1 MALQIHDRHDCLEA
15 IPGEHDQLLRRH
27 FSGQPISRDE
37 SQSLKRFLNDLRD
50 RRYWLACDCC
60 DDAGVPPLLS
70 IRRTAKTVTLVRH
83 GEVTH
88 LEACPFYRDAP
99 AIDDQ
104 EGAQLAEKPTS
115 PLLPAQGPF
124 LVLESPSPGVPG
136 DKPTERN
143 GPQKSKDPRHSQLAV
158 ILMTLLED
166 AGLNEIGP
174 EEVITPRNDG
184 ARARDARSEYRKL
197 DLALDRPVAPGIALR
212 DVTCTHLSR
221 VPRFLA
227 SFRKRCE
234 PLFPK
239 DIRPQGLTVFPINDW
254 ESHDNKTTLILYRGT
269 EELTCE
275 VHGTIRRYGRSNTPG
290 PLWFIG
296 QVGRES
302 STGLYE
308 ILHGYL
314 HPQFSKTILMPV
326 DSDLER
332 RVANSLMGLISYWS
346 WKRELSAIL
355 KKPLFDEVVAG
366 GSWFRPDYSLI
377 LPNGRRL
384 IVEVMGTDDPEYL
397 ERKKE
402 LKQTLGGQSDVG
414 GVFSW
419 GEHTEPR
426 EIGRALTAAAMKTA
440 SLPSLGNGS
449 DRAEPVTAR
458 ST

>member
-1 MALQIHDRHDCLEA
+1 MALHIHDRNDSLDA
-15 IPGEHDQLLRRH
+15 IPDEHDQLLRRH
-27 FSGQPISRDE
+27 FSGRPVSRGE

-50 RRYWLACDCC
+50 RRYWLACDCRN
-60 DDAGVPPLLS
+60 DGGVPPLLS
-70 IRRTAKTVTLVRH
+70 IRRTARTVTLVRH
-83 GEVTH
+83 GEVSH

-99 AIDDQ
+99 ALDESEPEI
-104 EGAQLAEKPTS
+104 EPETPTS
-115 PLLPAQGPF
+115 PLLPAQGSF
-124 LVLESPSPGVPG
+124 LVLDSASPGVPG
-136 DKPTERN
+136 ESPPQRN
-143 GPQKSKDPRHSQLAV
+143 ANPKTKDPRQSQLGV

-174 EEVITPRNDG
+174 DEVITPRNDG
-184 ARARDARSEYRKL
+184 ARAKDVRSEYHKL
-197 DLALDRPVAPGIALR
+197 DVALDRPAAPGIALR

-227 SFRKRCE
+227 SFRERCE

-239 DIRPQGLTVFPINDW
+239 GIRPQGLAVFPVNDW
-254 ESHDNKTTLILYRGT
+254 EAHGDQTTLILYRGT

-275 VHGTIRRYGRSNTPG
+275 VHGAVRRYGRSNTPG

-296 QVGRES
+296 QVARES
-302 STGLYE
+302 GTGLYE

-346 WKRELSAIL
+346 WKRELNVSL
-355 KKPLFDEVVAG
+355 KKPVFDEVFTG
-366 GSWFRPDYSLI
+366 GEWFRPDFSLI

-397 ERKKE
+397 ERKKAMTN
-402 LKQTLGGQSDVG
+402 TLRSQPDIG

-440 SLPSLGNGS
+440 SLPPLGGGS
-449 DRAEPVTAR
+449 DPVEPVTAR